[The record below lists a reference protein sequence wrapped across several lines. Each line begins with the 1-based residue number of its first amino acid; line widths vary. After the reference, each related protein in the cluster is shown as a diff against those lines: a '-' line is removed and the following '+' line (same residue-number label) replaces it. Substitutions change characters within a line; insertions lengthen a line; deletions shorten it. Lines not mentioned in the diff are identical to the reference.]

1 VERSLTLLAQDC
13 AADADCRTTY
23 PELAR
28 ELASVLG
35 RLGKGPIAVT
45 ITHPTSGKEGPAEFS
60 RATFLAT
67 MLGLLQN
74 VGSARQA
81 LELIHQAA
89 GNDFTPLARMAVD
102 DHRGFETSIAAGMA
116 LSVFCG
122 ENPDGAVGPDE
133 LAPACAKWPRTD
145 PGPVDEG
152 PVRSSVPVL
161 LISGYLDPIT
171 PPSGAAEI
179 AKHLPNSLHLVIR
192 NGSHSYT
199 GLSPCLDGIMASFIE
214 QASVNGLDTACVG
227 SIRRPAF
234 GGTGSR

>member
-1 VERSLTLLAQDC
+1 MSSR
-13 AADADCRTTY
+13 AAAIATAAVNT
-23 PELAR
+23 
-28 ELASVLG
+28 ASVVKAMIGSFL
-35 RLGKGPIAVT
+35 
-45 ITHPTSGKEGPAEFS
+45 GKEGSCGATARETM
-60 RATFLAT
+60 RA
-67 MLGLLQN
+67 
-74 VGSARQA
+74 S
-81 LELIHQAA
+81 
-89 GNDFTPLARMAVD
+89 
-102 DHRGFETSIAAGMA
+102 AGMA

-179 AKHLPNSLHLVIR
+179 AKYLPNSLHLVIR

-227 SIRRPAF
+227 SIRRPTF